1 MSFGALIF
9 LALLFTACYDTARN
23 IKRNSPKNKENK

>member
-9 LALLFTACYDTARN
+9 LALLFAACYDTGRT
-23 IKRNSPKNKENK
+23 IKRNSPKNKETK